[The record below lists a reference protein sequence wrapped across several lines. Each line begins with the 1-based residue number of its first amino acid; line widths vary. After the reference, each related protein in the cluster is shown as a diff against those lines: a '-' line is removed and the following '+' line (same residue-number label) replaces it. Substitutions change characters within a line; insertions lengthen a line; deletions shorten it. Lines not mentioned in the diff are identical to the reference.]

1 MTMTHTLRLAPFAAA
16 ALLAACASSGP
27 KPTQP
32 TPPTPPTV
40 AIPGNLAAP
49 SIQVLVRTLWAD
61 GVQIYE
67 CRKAADAS
75 FPDWAL
81 VAPEATLK
89 DSGGTLLGHHYGG
102 PTWEAND
109 GSKVVGVVKAKADAT
124 NPHSIPWLL
133 VETHSTGKPGLF
145 AKVTSIQRV
154 ATVGGVAPETGCGT
168 ATIGKQE
175 RVPYTAQYAQYAPA
189 N

>member
-1 MTMTHTLRLAPFAAA
+1 MMMSRTFALAPFAAA
-16 ALLAACASSGP
+16 ALLAACA
-27 KPTQP
+27 
-32 TPPTPPTV
+32 TPASKAVPPTV
-40 AIPGNLAAP
+40 VIPGNLAAP
-49 SIQVLVRTLWAD
+49 SNQVLVRTLWAD

-75 FPDWAL
+75 FPDWAF
-81 VAPEATLK
+81 VAPEANLK
-89 DSGGTLLGHHYGG
+89 DSSGALLGHHYGG

-124 NPHSIPWLL
+124 NLHSIPWLL
-133 VETHSTGKPGLF
+133 LETHSTGKPGLF
-145 AKVTSIQRV
+145 AKVTAIQRV
-154 ATVGGVAPETGCGT
+154 ATVGGVAPESGCGT

-189 N
+189 P

>member
-1 MTMTHTLRLAPFAAA
+1 MTMSRSRSLCLAPLATA
-16 ALLAACASSGP
+16 ALLAACAASGP
-27 KPTQP
+27 K
-32 TPPTPPTV
+32 PTPPTV
-40 AIPGNLAAP
+40 AIPGSLDAP
-49 SIQVLVRTLWAD
+49 GKQVLVRTLWAD

-75 FPDWAL
+75 FPDWVF

-89 DSGGTLLGHHYGG
+89 DANGVLLGRHYAG

-109 GSKVVGVVKAKADAT
+109 GSKVVGVVKAKADAI
-124 NPHSIPWLL
+124 NPHAIPWLL
-133 VETHSTGKPGLF
+133 LETHSTGKPGLF
-145 AKVTSIQRV
+145 ARITAIQRV
-154 ATVGGVAPETGCGT
+154 ATVGGVAPESGCGT

-189 N
+189 S